1 MPKFEICFKDELEA
15 KNEEEVIEWL
25 FEYLNDCVRNDDV
38 TTFNIYKM
46 KEKQNA

>member
-1 MPKFEICFKDELEA
+1 MPKFEICYRDELEA

-25 FEYLNDCVRNDDV
+25 YEYMIDCVRNEDV
-38 TTFNIYKM
+38 STFNIYEI